1 MRKVI
6 AILTVLVFA
15 FSLLPV
21 EVMAQDAGRAQRIK
35 AKIREHQEGIKRLKG
50 ELRQVIDNRPDSE
63 DAQEESGTVVEP
75 AQRETEELS
84 PKERGA
90 IRKQK
95 RLEKKDRREKPRKKK
110 IKKKK
115 AQKEKKR
122 RDAKVKVKKAPFKRG
137 GGRGGKR

>member
-35 AKIREHQEGIKRLKG
+35 AKIREHQEAVKRLKG
-50 ELRQVIDNRPDSE
+50 ELHQVVGPPPAREVAHD
-63 DAQEESGTVVEP
+63 DAGTVIEP
-75 AQRETEELS
+75 AL
-84 PKERGA
+84 RGEGEFPPEKRDV

-95 RLEKKDRREKPRKKK
+95 RLEEKRH
-110 IKKKK
+110 
-115 AQKEKKR
+115 QRTSDE
-122 RDAKVKVKKAPFKRG
+122 VKKTPIKRGGGKKEPARRG
-137 GGRGGKR
+137 GGRGGR